1 MINTFIKDLEF
12 GNKYENLLI
21 EYLGYDDAKIM
32 DGCFKDY
39 DIEIN
44 INNKMV
50 YFEVKADRLTNKTNN
65 ICIEFECS
73 KLPSGITTTKANH
86 YAYYEIIDETKHNL
100 YIIPVSR
107 IKKYIILN
115 KYHRIINGGHNYN
128 SKLYLFSKIIFSKY
142 LINV

>member
-1 MINTFIKDLEF
+1 MINTFVKDLEL
-12 GNKYENLLI
+12 GNKYEKLLI

-44 INNKMV
+44 INNTMT
-50 YFEVKADRLTNKTNN
+50 YFEVKADRLTHKTNN

-73 KLPSGITTTKANH
+73 NKPSGITTTKANH
-86 YAYYEIIDETKHNL
+86 YAYYEIIDETKYNL
-100 YIIPVSR
+100 YMIPVSR

-128 SKLYLFSKIIFSKY
+128 CKLYLFNKIIFSKY